1 MHEFIV
7 QNNLQ
12 KFVNLT
18 IEELDDEDIIQA
30 IIKRKEE
37 LQENFKNKDLEFHNN
52 LNLQRSEIDEYDHN
66 TNKYFCKLNNIEDNC
81 TVTKKREN

>member
-37 LQENFKNKDLEFHNN
+37 LQENFKCLLIASKH
-52 LNLQRSEIDEYDHN
+52 RG
-66 TNKYFCKLNNIEDNC
+66 K
-81 TVTKKREN
+81 TKKKVPAPNAV

>member
-52 LNLQRSEIDEYDHN
+52 LNL
-66 TNKYFCKLNNIEDNC
+66 
-81 TVTKKREN
+81 